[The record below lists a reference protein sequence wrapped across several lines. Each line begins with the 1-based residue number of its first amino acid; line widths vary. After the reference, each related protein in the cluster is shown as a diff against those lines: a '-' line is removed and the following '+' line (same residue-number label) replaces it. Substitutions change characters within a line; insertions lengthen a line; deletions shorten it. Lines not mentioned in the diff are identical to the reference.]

1 MTKLKIFQ
9 PSQLLRHMYNLSN
22 SFTISSWLAAP
33 IPSVTKHQ
41 HLRFTQQLTRRN
53 EEKWTRILSP

>member
-53 EEKWTRILSP
+53 EEK